1 MATAHLVE
9 HRMCFPPFFAAME
22 PAKLRHGSNCENES
36 ASVARVPRRH
46 MALNLRCRR
55 AGMVAPCPPYP
66 LQPTGAVPWHALIA
80 RNDGFAELAGTFKK
94 GSKQCVVEPG
104 EGLPSLNGF

>member
-1 MATAHLVE
+1 MNPRVLRAFLDDTWPLILGVGALAWLH
-9 HRMCFPPFFAAME
+9 
-22 PAKLRHGSNCENES
+22 PAP
-36 ASVARVPRRH
+36 V
-46 MALNLRCRR
+46 
-55 AGMVAPCPPYP
+55 P

-94 GSKQCVVEPG
+94 GSKQCVIEPG